1 MRLGVLKEV
10 EGEKR
15 VSIVPGSLKKLR
27 NLGFE
32 VVVEAGAGTSSHN
45 SDLDY
50 EAVGSKV
57 ASRED
62 AMACDV
68 VVSISMPDPSDFN

>member
-45 SDLDY
+45 SD
-50 EAVGSKV
+50 
-57 ASRED
+57 
-62 AMACDV
+62 
-68 VVSISMPDPSDFN
+68 PD